1 MSFSRRNEHQI
12 NSALN
17 YGYAIILSCFNREI
31 VKMGYMT
38 QLGIWHRNE
47 FNAFNLSCDLMEPFR
62 ILVDKLVLNLDA
74 DKDMKSQMLE
84 IFNLKVKINNK
95 LQVLENA
102 ITIYCQSVIDAL
114 NKNDANLIK
123 FYEL

>member
-1 MSFSRRNEHQI
+1 
-12 NSALN
+12 
-17 YGYAIILSCFNREI
+17 
-31 VKMGYMT
+31 MT

-95 LQVLENA
+95 SQVLENA